1 MADTTTAPWHGRQV
15 TWTVDGERL
24 TAPYMPHE
32 LVMVKTALEHAG
44 NRRGVEVIHELKA
57 RLDGMIVDAEATP

>member
-1 MADTTTAPWHGRQV
+1 MTATQPWHGKQV
-15 TWTVDGERL
+15 TWKVDGERL
-24 TAPYMPHE
+24 SALYLPHE
-32 LVMVKTALEHAG
+32 LVMVKTALEHAE

>member
-1 MADTTTAPWHGRQV
+1 MTTTPPWYGKEV
-15 TWTVDGERL
+15 AWTVDGERL
-24 TAPYMPHE
+24 SALYLPHE
-32 LVMVKTALEHAG
+32 LVMVKTALEHPA